1 MNILVTAFDPFGK
14 EKTNPA
20 LEAVKLLPETIGE
33 HTITKLE
40 IPTVFNESVEA
51 IKQQLKIETYDA
63 VLAIGQAGGRFD
75 LTPERV
81 GINVDDA
88 RIADNKGNQPIDEV
102 IQEDGAPAYFSLDGE
117 NAYFS
122 TLPIKAIQNEITKNG
137 VPASLSNT
145 AGTFVCNHVLYQLGY
160 LHATTFPYIQFGFIH
175 VPFIPEQVTNKP
187 NTPSMALDTIVKGL
201 EAAISELSADNR
213 DETIALGETH

>member
-1 MNILVTAFDPFGK
+1 MNILVTAFDPFSK

-102 IQEDGAPAYFSLDGE
+102 IQEDGAPAYFSNMPVKRLTQ
-117 NAYFS
+117 A
-122 TLPIKAIQNEITKNG
+122 IKDAG

>member
-102 IQEDGAPAYFSLDGE
+102 IQEDGAPAYFSNMPVKRLTQ
-117 NAYFS
+117 A
-122 TLPIKAIQNEITKNG
+122 IKDAG

-213 DETIALGETH
+213 DETIALGEKH

>member
-14 EKTNPA
+14 EQTNPA

-40 IPTVFNESVEA
+40 IPTVFHESIEV
-51 IKQQLKIETYDA
+51 IKQQLKIDTYDA

-88 RIADNKGNQPIDEV
+88 RIADNQGNQPIDEV
-102 IQEDGAPAYFSLDGE
+102 IQENGAPAYFSNMPVKRLTQAIK
-117 NAYFS
+117 NA
-122 TLPIKAIQNEITKNG
+122 G

-201 EAAISELSADNR
+201 EAAITELSADNR

>member
-102 IQEDGAPAYFSLDGE
+102 IQEDGAPAYFSNMPVKRLTQ
-117 NAYFS
+117 A
-122 TLPIKAIQNEITKNG
+122 IKDAG

-187 NTPSMALDTIVKGL
+187 NTPSMALDTSVKGL